1 MFHFLVN
8 VVQFFPSDSVMTV
21 WFPDERVYCELEVVK
36 CILENMSNSVHRKR
50 SVNGSEMY
58 NRFRSD
64 PIENS
69 GDREQGKAIL

>member
-1 MFHFLVN
+1 MSR
-8 VVQFFPSDSVMTV
+8 QCG
-21 WFPDERVYCELEVVK
+21 FPDKGVDGKLEVIK
-36 CILENMSNSVHRKR
+36 CILEGISNSANRKG